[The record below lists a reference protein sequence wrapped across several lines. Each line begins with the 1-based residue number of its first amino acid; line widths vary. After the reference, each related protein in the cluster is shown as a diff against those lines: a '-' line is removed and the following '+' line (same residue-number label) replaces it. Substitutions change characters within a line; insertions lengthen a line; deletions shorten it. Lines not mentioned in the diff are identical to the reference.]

1 MCAQVSYA
9 HGWHDAR
16 KTALA
21 NEQQKQ
27 QQPQKQEQELNQKQD
42 NKQKQKQP
50 QKQKQKRKQ
59 EQEQEQNGGET
70 AVGALAAD
78 GVEARMSQPLRT
90 HAQTNLV

>member
-9 HGWHDAR
+9 HGWHGAQ

-27 QQPQKQEQELNQKQD
+27 QQPQKQEQELKQKQD
-42 NKQKQKQP
+42 NKQKQKQQ

-70 AVGALAAD
+70 GALAAD
-78 GVEARMSQPLRT
+78 GVEARMSQPLCT
-90 HAQTNLV
+90 HAQAHLV